1 MRISCFA
8 IILMFFSACTTEDI
22 APTLVELNAST
33 TSLSE
38 NDGTIVIEAILNAN
52 AAEQITI
59 PFTIEGTATLNED
72 YSISSNQFVISAGAN
87 KGEITLTG
95 LDDLMIESIETIVLK
110 IGNTGNVILL
120 QNFEITIEV
129 LDNDTDTD
137 NDGVPDSEDECPT
150 VPGEIENNGCP
161 YLGFLI
167 NEVLYDPAA
176 DAAGDANGDGTR
188 DPNEDE
194 FIEFFNS
201 GPALDISGY
210 QIYDASALSSN
221 TPRHVFP
228 AGTIVPSNGV
238 IVVFGGGT
246 PTGNFGNAI
255 VQVASGGQINMN
267 NAGDVVTI
275 KNNNGDE
282 IIVFDIAPLSA
293 NPDESYTRNPDISGD
308 FVQHST
314 VSEANGALF
323 SPGKRVN
330 GSSF

>member
-1 MRISCFA
+1 MRIIYSA
-8 IILMFFSACTTEDI
+8 IVLMFFSACTTDDI
-22 APTLVELNAST
+22 APTLVELNASS
-33 TSLSE
+33 TSIIE
-38 NDGTIVIEAILNAN
+38 NGGTVVIEAVLNAN
-52 AAEQITI
+52 AAEQISI
-59 PFTIEGTATLNED
+59 PFTIEGTATLD
-72 YSISSNQFVISAGAN
+72 ADFSVSSTQFVINAGSN

-95 LDDLMIESIETIVLK
+95 LDDVMIESIETIIFK
-110 IGNTGNVILL
+110 IGNAGNVILL
-120 QNFEITIEV
+120 QSFEITIQV
-129 LDNDTDTD
+129 LDDDTDTD

-150 VPGEIENNGCP
+150 LAGETENNGCP

-167 NEVLYDPAA
+167 NEFLYDPAA

-210 QIYDASALSSN
+210 QIYDATALSSN
-221 TPRHVFP
+221 TPRHIFP

-246 PTGNFGNAI
+246 PTGNFGNALI
-255 VQVASGGQINMN
+255 QVATNGQINITN
-267 NAGDVVTI
+267 SGDVVTV
-275 KNNNGDE
+275 KDANGNE
-282 IIVFDIAPLSA
+282 VIVLDIASLSS
-293 NPDESYTRNPDISGD
+293 NPDEAYTRNPDISGD
-308 FVQHST
+308 YVQHST

-323 SPGKRVN
+323 SPGKKVD

>member
-8 IILMFFSACTTEDI
+8 FVLMFFSACTTEDI
-22 APTLVELNAST
+22 APTLIELNTSS
-33 TSLSE
+33 TSLIE
-38 NDGTIVIEAILNAN
+38 NGGTVVIEAVLNAN
-52 AAEQITI
+52 AAEQISI
-59 PFTIEGTATLNED
+59 PFTIEGTATLD
-72 YSISSNQFVISAGAN
+72 ADFSVSSTQFVINAGSN

-95 LDDLMIESIETIVLK
+95 LDDTMIESIETIIFK
-110 IGNTGNVILL
+110 IGNAGNVILL
-120 QNFEITIEV
+120 QSFEITIQV
-129 LDNDTDTD
+129 LDNDTDSD

-150 VPGEIENNGCP
+150 VAGEIENNGCP

-167 NEVLYDPAA
+167 NEFLYDPAA

-221 TPRHVFP
+221 TPRHIFP
-228 AGTIVPSNGV
+228 TGTIVPSNGV

-246 PTGNFGNAI
+246 PTGDFGNAL
-255 VQVASGGQINMN
+255 VQVASGGQINIS
-267 NAGDVVTI
+267 NAGDVVTV
-275 KNNNGDE
+275 KDTNGNE
-282 IIVFDIAPLSA
+282 IIVLDITPLSA
-293 NPDESYTRNPDISGD
+293 NPDEAYTRNPDISGD
-308 FVQHST
+308 FIQHST

-323 SPGKRVN
+323 SPGKKVN

>member
-22 APTLVELNAST
+22 DPTLVELNASSN
-33 TSLSE
+33 SLIE
-38 NDGTIVIEAILNAN
+38 NGGTVVIEAVLNAN

-72 YSISSNQFVISAGAN
+72 FSISNNQFIINAGSN

-95 LDDLMIESIETIVLK
+95 LDDSLIESIETIILK
-110 IGNTGNVILL
+110 IGNGGNVILL
-120 QNFEITIEV
+120 QNFEITIQV

-150 VPGEIENNGCP
+150 IPGEIENNGCP

-176 DAAGDANGDGTR
+176 GEAGDANGDGTR

-246 PTGNFGNAI
+246 PTGDFGNAI
-255 VQVASGGQINMN
+255 VQVASGGQININ
-267 NAGDVVTI
+267 NAGDVVTV
-275 KNNNGDE
+275 KDTNGNT
-282 IIVFDIAPLSA
+282 IIVLDITPLSA
-293 NPDESYTRNPDISGD
+293 NPDESYTRNPDVTGD
-308 FVQHST
+308 LVQHST

>member
-1 MRISCFA
+1 
-8 IILMFFSACTTEDI
+8 MFFSACTTEDI
-22 APTLVELNAST
+22 APTLVELNASSN
-33 TSLSE
+33 SLIE
-38 NDGTIVIEAILNAN
+38 NGGTVVIEAVLNAN

-72 YSISSNQFVISAGAN
+72 FSISNNQFIINAGSN

-95 LDDLMIESIETIVLK
+95 LDDSLIESIETIILK
-110 IGNTGNVILL
+110 IGNGGNVILL
-120 QNFEITIEV
+120 QNFEITIQV

-150 VPGEIENNGCP
+150 IPGEIENNGCP

-176 DAAGDANGDGTR
+176 GEAGDANGDGTR

-201 GPALDISGY
+201 GQALDISGY

-246 PTGNFGNAI
+246 PTGDFGNAI
-255 VQVASGGQINMN
+255 VQVASGGQININ
-267 NAGDVVTI
+267 NAGDVVTV
-275 KNNNGDE
+275 KDTNGNT
-282 IIVFDIAPLSA
+282 IIVLDITPLSA
-293 NPDESYTRNPDISGD
+293 NPDESYTRNPDVTGD
-308 FVQHST
+308 LVQHST

>member
-8 IILMFFSACTTEDI
+8 FVLMFFSACTTEDI
-22 APTLVELNAST
+22 APTLIELNTSS
-33 TSLSE
+33 TSLIE
-38 NDGTIVIEAILNAN
+38 NGGTVVIEAVLNAN
-52 AAEQITI
+52 AAEQISI
-59 PFTIEGTATLNED
+59 PFTIEGTATLD
-72 YSISSNQFVISAGAN
+72 ADFSVSSTQFVINAGSN

-95 LDDLMIESIETIVLK
+95 LDDTMIESIETIIFK
-110 IGNTGNVILL
+110 IGNAGNVILL
-120 QNFEITIEV
+120 QSFEITIQV
-129 LDNDTDTD
+129 LDDDTDTD
-137 NDGVPDSEDECPT
+137 TDGVPDSEDECPT

-167 NEVLYDPAA
+167 NEFLYDPAA

-221 TPRHVFP
+221 TPRHIFP
-228 AGTIVPSNGV
+228 TGTIVPSNGV

-246 PTGNFGNAI
+246 PTGDFGNAL
-255 VQVASGGQINMN
+255 VQVASGGQININ
-267 NAGDVVTI
+267 NSGDVVTI
-275 KNNNGDE
+275 KDTNGNE
-282 IIVFDIAPLSA
+282 IIVLDITPLSA
-293 NPDESYTRNPDISGD
+293 NPDEAYTRNPDISGD
-308 FVQHST
+308 YVQHST